1 MRVRDEIRFGS
12 DEQVMRFDELVR
24 PGMIVREI
32 KQKHPDTVDVFEKYG
47 FRGSCDD
54 CTIEQVSRKY
64 GLNSLDVTGEL
75 NQAILD
81 RAS

>member
-1 MRVRDEIRFGS
+1 MKVPDQVRLGRG
-12 DEQVMRFDELVR
+12 EQIMRFDELVR
-24 PGMIVREI
+24 PDMIVRDI
-32 KQKHPDTVDVFEKYG
+32 KQQHPDTVDIFERYG

-81 RAS
+81 KAS